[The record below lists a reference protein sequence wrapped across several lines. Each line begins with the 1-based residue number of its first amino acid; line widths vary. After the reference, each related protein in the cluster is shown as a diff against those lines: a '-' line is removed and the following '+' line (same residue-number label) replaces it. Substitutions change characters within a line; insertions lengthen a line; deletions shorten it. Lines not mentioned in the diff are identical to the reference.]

1 MNNWDQMT
9 DRAMTRLD
17 LSARAVDRI
26 LRESR
31 TIADLEDFDAISS
44 GPRG

>member
-1 MNNWDQMT
+1 MIDQV
-9 DRAMTRLD
+9 MTRLG